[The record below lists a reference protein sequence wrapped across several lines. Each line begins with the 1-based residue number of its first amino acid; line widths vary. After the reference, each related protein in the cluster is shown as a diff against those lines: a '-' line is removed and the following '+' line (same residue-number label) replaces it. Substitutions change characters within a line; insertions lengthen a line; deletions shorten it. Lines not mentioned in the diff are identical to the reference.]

1 MWRKLTLIFAI
12 IGALMLPCA
21 AIANH
26 GRAAAIMAVVTMTAG
41 LALAAIMAAGIVAAG
56 ITLSL
61 TVAGTLA
68 ACITAATI
76 VAAAV
81 TTSTAVTATT
91 STGTVASTAA
101 VMAGPVVPW
110 RAYGGRLLLASG
122 ARRLGLG
129 LLLRVS
135 PASITRRWREGHFGL
150 SDRCCSA
157 MRRAKPSL
165 ALSRFGSASSAARK
179 SSSALL
185 FSPSAS

>member
-1 MWRKLTLIFAI
+1 
-12 IGALMLPCA
+12 MLPGA
-21 AIANH
+21 AIAKH
-26 GRAAAIMAVVTMTAG
+26 GRAAAIMAVVTRTAG

-68 ACITAATI
+68 ACITAAAI

-101 VMAGPVVPW
+101 VMAGAGGTMAGLW
-110 RAYGGRLLLASG
+110 RRLLLAFG

-129 LLLRVS
+129 LLLGVS
-135 PASITRRWREGHFGL
+135 PASTTRRWREGHFGL